1 MDFLGDWWTPV
12 VLREA
17 FLGTTRF
24 DDFQSALDIG
34 RNVLT
39 QRLNRLVQEGIM
51 ERHKYQDR
59 PPRFE
64 YRLTAKGRDFF
75 DVVAAMLRWG
85 DRWLDGGRGAPLA
98 MHHRDCGQVVHAKA
112 VCSCCDL
119 PLRSEDVTF
128 SPGAGMPA
136 DVAKRFRE
144 REALR
149 RSRRG

>member
-85 DRWLDGGRGAPLA
+85 DRWLDGGRG
-98 MHHRDCGQVVHAKA
+98 HRWRCITAIAARPFTPRRCA
-112 VCSCCDL
+112 VAAICRC
-119 PLRSEDVTF
+119 
-128 SPGAGMPA
+128 
-136 DVAKRFRE
+136 
-144 REALR
+144 EAR
-149 RSRRG
+149 T

>member
-17 FLGTTRF
+17 FLGTSRF

-64 YRLTAKGRDFF
+64 YRLTSKGRDFF

-85 DRWLDGGRGAPLA
+85 DRWLDGEIGRA
-98 MHHRDCGQVVHAKA
+98 HV
-112 VCSCCDL
+112 
-119 PLRSEDVTF
+119 
-128 SPGAGMPA
+128 
-136 DVAKRFRE
+136 
-144 REALR
+144 
-149 RSRRG
+149 